1 MSDNRSRK
9 LRGIIFDVDGTLA
22 DTEEIHRIAFN
33 RTFQEFN
40 LNWYWSEEK
49 YIELLSISG
58 GKERMANFGSS
69 LQKEF
74 RTKKEFQTLISDMHK
89 RKSTIYREV
98 LSEKKTSLRPGVLRL
113 IDELITENISL
124 NIATSSSLEN
134 VNTLLKFNL
143 GSEWRKLF
151 DVVESSDTTKEKKP
165 DPAVYKNVLKKSLLH
180 AEQVIAIE
188 DTLNGLTAAVLA
200 SLKTIIT
207 THPMTSKN
215 IFHESC
221 LVIDC
226 MGEPNRP
233 FEVVTGKQFGH
244 SYLNLSLIEKLL
256 NQ

>member
-1 MSDNRSRK
+1 
-9 LRGIIFDVDGTLA
+9 
-22 DTEEIHRIAFN
+22 
-33 RTFQEFN
+33 
-40 LNWYWSEEK
+40 
-49 YIELLSISG
+49 
-58 GKERMANFGSS
+58 
-69 LQKEF
+69 
-74 RTKKEFQTLISDMHK
+74 
-89 RKSTIYREV
+89 
-98 LSEKKTSLRPGVLRL
+98 
-113 IDELITENISL
+113 
-124 NIATSSSLEN
+124 
-134 VNTLLKFNL
+134 
-143 GSEWRKLF
+143 
-151 DVVESSDTTKEKKP
+151 
-165 DPAVYKNVLKKSLLH
+165 LH